1 MVIVYGLKN
10 CDTCR
15 KALSWLGQ
23 EKIAHRFVDLRADG
37 ISKSD
42 IARFV
47 KAVGIEKL
55 VNKASTTWRGLA
67 DDEKDISTEAK
78 AIALLEANP
87 TLIKRP
93 VFVAGKTII
102 SGFREPE
109 KAALTAVLEA

>member
-23 EKIAHRFVDLRADG
+23 EKIEHRFVDLRADG

-47 KAVGIEKL
+47 KAVGVEKI

-67 DDEKDISTEAK
+67 DDEKDISSEAK

-93 VFVAGKTII
+93 VFEVGKTIVV
-102 SGFREPE
+102 GFREPE
-109 KAALTAVLEA
+109 KAAVKALKA